1 VFSPSL
7 FLNYLS
13 LHTNRLKFPSLFLD
27 FGGCSYIFLIVVQP
41 CVIAPWW
48 YLTVNPL
55 CVFQLGTYSLRNK
68 NAKFHSLLG
77 NLSPWVWNT
86 LYICAQGTSCFPLST
101 QACITNMSASE
112 FLIFLHK
119 NSTRGVLWVRV
130 LIRKQSSSID
140 PLTCLSSDVK
150 NDCPLAP
157 WQRPTRTCGQSC
169 SKCLTHQLRVRN
181 KTDRS
186 YTYFTNSKIRFAGNC
201 HFCNCSRT
209 K

>member
-1 VFSPSL
+1 VVQATTFLMVTPRVFTIIISKLFIFTYESFKMSL
-7 FLNYLS
+7 LVPRFWRWL
-13 LHTNRLKFPSLFLD
+13 LH
-27 FGGCSYIFLIVVQP
+27 FLIVVQP

-86 LYICAQGTSCFPLST
+86 LYTCAQGTSCFPFST

-119 NSTRGVLWVRV
+119 NNTRGVLWVRV

-169 SKCLTHQLRVRN
+169 SKCLTHQPFLHL
-181 KTDRS
+181 
-186 YTYFTNSKIRFAGNC
+186 F
-201 HFCNCSRT
+201 H
-209 K
+209 